1 MKKFLIIVMF
11 LSSGCGVANQLNE
24 KKIKKCC
31 EKHIQAVYEHEGLI
45 VK

>member
-31 EKHIQAVYEHEGLI
+31 EKHIQAVYEYESLT